1 MAALALL
8 LDGGGTA
15 ITGGTRKFR
24 KRLKKERY
32 SLPEDDSAPATESK
46 FRAEGNLTQVIGV
59 AWSGYHRLATVGDF
73 PVPPAAFRRGR
84 CHKSLVPMI

>member
-24 KRLKKERY
+24 KRLKKRTIF
-32 SLPEDDSAPATESK
+32 ST
-46 FRAEGNLTQVIGV
+46 
-59 AWSGYHRLATVGDF
+59 
-73 PVPPAAFRRGR
+73 
-84 CHKSLVPMI
+84 